1 MLARYALKQ
10 VSTKQGDFGGSIW
23 RVGYPR
29 ENTLPPIRVYSV
41 VLLNSKLDFAQQF
54 GKTDQSCQ
62 IRCQLCIASQISSPY
77 SYTHGFW
84 LNFWDV
90 FYVVGL

>member
-29 ENTLPPIRVYSV
+29 EKTLPPIRVYSV
-41 VLLNSKLDFAQQF
+41 VLLNSKLDFA
-54 GKTDQSCQ
+54 
-62 IRCQLCIASQISSPY
+62 
-77 SYTHGFW
+77 
-84 LNFWDV
+84 
-90 FYVVGL
+90 